1 MNLPCPCQTTS
12 KTILHD
18 PVQGRY
24 CPLCGQFDEAR
35 FLEHWHAVYF
45 VVFSFI
51 HRFMRRN
58 LAATGLDYLSNK
70 IASEIWIHNLGQLLA
85 NGSYPQLAGQLVHDE
100 TRSQVLKKCNTHS
113 IALYLGI
120 PQETARR
127 KVAALI
133 EKGWVV
139 KDAEGSLMI
148 SAACEEEFKPEF
160 NLETM
165 RDFVSS
171 ARAVMAMLGIEAAP
185 KPDDP
190 ER

>member
-1 MNLPCPCQTTS
+1 M
-12 KTILHD
+12 
-18 PVQGRY
+18 
-24 CPLCGQFDEAR
+24 
-35 FLEHWHAVYF
+35 
-45 VVFSFI
+45 
-51 HRFMRRN
+51 
-58 LAATGLDYLSNK
+58 
-70 IASEIWIHNLGQLLA
+70 
-85 NGSYPQLAGQLVHDE
+85 
-100 TRSQVLKKCNTHS
+100 
-113 IALYLGI
+113 
-120 PQETARR
+120 
-127 KVAALI
+127 
-133 EKGWVV
+133 V